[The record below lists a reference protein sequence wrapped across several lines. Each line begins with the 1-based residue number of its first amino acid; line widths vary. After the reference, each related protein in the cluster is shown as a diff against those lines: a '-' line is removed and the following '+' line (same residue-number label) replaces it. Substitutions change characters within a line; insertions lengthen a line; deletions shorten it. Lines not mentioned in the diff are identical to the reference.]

1 MTVSKDLLREAFEL
15 LLERAA
21 NGDDVVDL
29 GVDYYW
35 SIPPSAQGDVLTGPP
50 ELTVGQYSESIENL
64 TSVVNDPENAVGYGL
79 VWLADVLRAIG
90 AREVG

>member
-1 MTVSKDLLREAFEL
+1 MTVTKDLLREAFEI

-35 SIPPSAQGDVLTGPP
+35 SIPPRLQGDVLAGPP
-50 ELTVGQYSESIENL
+50 ELTVGQYSECTENL
-64 TSVVNDPENAVGYGL
+64 SSLVNDPENAVGYGL